1 MGGHKHSIRVLEKM
15 WMLQDTF
22 FTMKWGLFTLK
33 SGSQVSREV
42 VKKQSEEVKQAHDK
56 ESGKRRDSKKA
67 VLQKGPKV
75 PPGKT
80 SVNKRD
86 GRDGEFN

>member
-1 MGGHKHSIRVLEKM
+1 M
-15 WMLQDTF
+15 
-22 FTMKWGLFTLK
+22 
-33 SGSQVSREV
+33 SREV
-42 VKKQSEEVKQAHDK
+42 EKKQSEEANQAHDK
-56 ESGKRRDSKKA
+56 ESGKKRDSKKA
-67 VLQKGPKV
+67 APQKGLRV